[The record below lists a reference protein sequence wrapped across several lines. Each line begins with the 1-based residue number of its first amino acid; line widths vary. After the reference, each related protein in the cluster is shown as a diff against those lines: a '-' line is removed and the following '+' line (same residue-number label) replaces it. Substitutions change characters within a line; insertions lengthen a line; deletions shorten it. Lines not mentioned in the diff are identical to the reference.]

1 MNELE
6 QIKELIEK
14 EIRLSGDTLCDWDE
28 GFDAGLRF
36 AMNMIKSV
44 EEKNRVRG

>member
-6 QIKELIEK
+6 QLKELIEK
-14 EIRLSGDTLCDWDE
+14 ELRLGALCEWDE

-36 AMNMIKSV
+36 AMNMIKSI